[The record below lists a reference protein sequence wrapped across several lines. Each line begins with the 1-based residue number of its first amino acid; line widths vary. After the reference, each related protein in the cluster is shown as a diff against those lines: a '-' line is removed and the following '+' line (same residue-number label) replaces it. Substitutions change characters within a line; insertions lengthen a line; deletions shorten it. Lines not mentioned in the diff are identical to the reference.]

1 MKRKRCIG
9 CDAHCCVNLGLM
21 LVRGP
26 QALAPVLAGLV
37 VWAVVSGQDPRLIP
51 VALLEMGV
59 GAWVGVQAYRRLWRR
74 ATGALAD
81 MLQTHGI
88 DPRTLCFEIT
98 ESQAISNREHARQL
112 IEALRALGASVSLDD
127 FGTGLATFDYL
138 KSFPFD
144 YLKIDGSF
152 VKTLEH
158 SPVDQA
164 IVRSITEVARCMGL
178 ATIAEFVESDGTA
191 QLLRRFGVDY
201 AQGYALGKPR
211 PLAEILQ
218 EAEVPAN
225 S

>member
-1 MKRKRCIG
+1 MLLRLRDDN
-9 CDAHCCVNLGLM
+9 DAVLSPAHFMPAAERAQLM
-21 LVRGP
+21 GAIDRYVIEHLLRWLAAHP
-26 QALAPVLAGLV
+26 QASRRVSKCAINLSGWSVSDPGLAP
-37 VWAVVSGQDPRLIP
+37 WI
-51 VALLEMGV
+51 
-59 GAWVGVQAYRRLWRR
+59 QA
-74 ATGALAD
+74 

-112 IEALRALGASVSLDD
+112 IQGLRALGASVSLDD

-178 ATIAEFVESDGTA
+178 ATIAEFVESESTA
-191 QLLRRFGVDY
+191 ALLRRFGVDY

-211 PLAEILQ
+211 PLAEIL
-218 EAEVPAN
+218 EEVEVPAN